1 MSRSVGQGGFSV
13 FEVPNGD
20 YDRLA
25 RLRPIVAERRELL
38 VAGPGDWVTVGD
50 DEEPSIRGRITRRDA
65 NKVWVQ
71 LELGLVSTDAASR
84 AVGHG

>member
-1 MSRSVGQGGFSV
+1 
-13 FEVPNGD
+13 
-20 YDRLA
+20 
-25 RLRPIVAERRELL
+25 
-38 VAGPGDWVTVGD
+38 VGD